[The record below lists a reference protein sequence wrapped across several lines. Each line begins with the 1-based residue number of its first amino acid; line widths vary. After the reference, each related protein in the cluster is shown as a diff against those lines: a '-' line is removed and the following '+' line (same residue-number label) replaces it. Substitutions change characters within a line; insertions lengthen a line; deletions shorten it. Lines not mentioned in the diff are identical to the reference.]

1 MPPFRL
7 RTLLLSLFVVY
18 MCGNAT
24 TLACEMENSTS
35 EEGTGSLLNANIK
48 WPVQRVV
55 SIEGDLVL
63 GGMFNIH
70 ERSDAYTCGK
80 VLEQSGV
87 QAMEA
92 MLYTVDMVN
101 NDHTILPNIT
111 IGVHILDSCDR
122 DTVGLE
128 QAVDFIRGS
137 MNIVGGSRYKCED
150 GSVPTV
156 DYKKIVGVVG
166 CSSSVTSIQV
176 ANLLKLFTLPQIS
189 YWSTSPELSI
199 KKRFPYFSRTVPS
212 DEFQARAIMDIVTTF
227 NWTYISVVYE
237 DSNYG
242 QQGLSQLKAE
252 AERRGI
258 CIYLALKFPRDSQMA
273 SSECFNDIMKDLG
286 SKDTVRVV
294 IVYGTD
300 QDAAELMRAAKR
312 ANTAGRYVWIGS
324 DGWSSRQSPAQGQ
337 EDELEG
343 AITIQPMAQEIDGF
357 DEYFA
362 SLNPATH
369 RRDPWLTELWEEH
382 FQCKWPG
389 SRLTPFNYHFDSIN
403 KTCDTNVSINVH
415 TGYKQDGQLQ
425 FIVNAVLAF
434 AHALDD
440 VHRTYCKNVSG
451 LCQEMKKVTGRELLE
466 FIRNV
471 SFTGITG
478 QKFKFSAVG
487 DGPPRYKILNYQQ
500 ISDGVYEYVPVGSY
514 SEGLDVNVSMIRFR
528 LDNESYPDSFCSK
541 DCGIGEMKSLQ
552 NEASCCWI
560 CIPCQKYHILVDEF
574 TCEECE
580 QGKIPDEFKRQCLNV
595 SLHYLQHSSPWAIA
609 PMTFSIFGIVS
620 TTVILSI
627 FIHNAETPVVK
638 ASGRELSYVL
648 FAGIYCC
655 FFMTFVLISKPSKF
669 VCGLQQVGV
678 GFCFSMCYTALLTK
692 TNRIARI
699 FNRAKRSAKRPSYI
713 SPKSQLLITLGLV
726 GVQILISAILLF
738 TAPPIAKP
746 DFPSREQGQLVCSA
760 VLDGSFMIG
769 LAYPIALFILCTF
782 YAFKT
787 RKIPEAFNE
796 AKFIGF
802 TMYTICIIWL
812 AFVPI
817 YYTTASNIEV
827 RTATICFTISMS
839 AAVTLACIFLP
850 KVHIIVLHPEKNVK
864 LRRMTCA
871 RRQSF
876 YSLQGTSETTAT
888 ELALARRRSKMNMC
902 PNCGAPIPLAVAKS
916 LVDKAMKSKEKEER
930 NAAAGGRNR
939 RAVKFKMP
947 IDGENA
953 VASSSSRR
961 NPLGTTVRK
970 RGAFRSRRFTPPE
983 SSTVENKESIED
995 AAPPTVEIDI
1005 ARTPEK
1011 SKEEAQV
1018 TSPEEGSEKQP
1029 LSVEI
1034 ETETEPGKPEVPK
1047 SSPPHDSPLASS
1059 VHEEQEV
1066 SVCMELSTAGPSGSG
1081 SSTTTEEVIAN
1092 HHPPV
1097 EPDSETEDDTQTNC
1111 VATNNTA
1118 PKDKDYRMALQEEIK
1133 FAPEEE
1139 SGFPLEEKSDINCTP
1154 ELSHIIQEATC

>member
-1 MPPFRL
+1 MVRV
-7 RTLLLSLFVVY
+7 LL
-18 MCGNAT
+18 
-24 TLACEMENSTS
+24 
-35 EEGTGSLLNANIK
+35 
-48 WPVQRVV
+48 
-55 SIEGDLVL
+55 
-63 GGMFNIH
+63 
-70 ERSDAYTCGK
+70 
-80 VLEQSGV
+80 
-87 QAMEA
+87 
-92 MLYTVDMVN
+92 
-101 NDHTILPNIT
+101 
-111 IGVHILDSCDR
+111 
-122 DTVGLE
+122 
-128 QAVDFIRGS
+128 
-137 MNIVGGSRYKCED
+137 
-150 GSVPTV
+150 
-156 DYKKIVGVVG
+156 
-166 CSSSVTSIQV
+166 
-176 ANLLKLFTLPQIS
+176 QIS

-286 SKDTVRVV
+286 TKDTVRVV

-343 AITIQPMAQEIDGF
+343 AITIQPMAQEIEGF

-389 SRLTPFNYHFDSIN
+389 SMLTPFNYHFDSVN
-403 KTCDTNVSINVH
+403 KTCDTNVSINAH

-451 LCQEMKKVTGRELLE
+451 LCEDMRRVTGRELLE

-500 ISDGVYEYVPVGSY
+500 VSDGVYDYVPVGSY

-541 DCGIGEMKSLQ
+541 ECGIGEMKSLQ

-580 QGKIPDEFKRQCLNV
+580 QGKIPDEMKKQCLNV

-769 LAYPIALFILCTF
+769 LAYPIALFILS
-782 YAFKT
+782 
-787 RKIPEAFNE
+787 
-796 AKFIGF
+796 
-802 TMYTICIIWL
+802 
-812 AFVPI
+812 
-817 YYTTASNIEV
+817 SNIEV

-916 LVDKAMKSKEKEER
+916 LVDKAMKSKDKEER

-947 IDGENA
+947 IDGENV

-970 RGAFRSRRFTPPE
+970 RGGFRSRKFTPPE
-983 SSTVENKESIED
+983 SSTIENKESVEE
-995 AAPPTVEIDI
+995 AAPPTIEINI

-1011 SKEEAQV
+1011 SKEETQV
-1018 TSPEEGSEKQP
+1018 APVEEQQP
-1029 LSVEI
+1029 PG
-1034 ETETEPGKPEVPK
+1034 ETDTEPGKPELPK
-1047 SSPPHDSPLASS
+1047 SSPPHDSPVAS
-1059 VHEEQEV
+1059 VHEEHEI

-1081 SSTTTEEVIAN
+1081 SSTTTEEVIPN

-1097 EPDSETEDDTQTNC
+1097 DLDANSESQTETEEDTQTNC
-1111 VATNNTA
+1111 VATNTTA
-1118 PKDKDYRMALQEEIK
+1118 KDRDYRMALQEEIK